1 MLKPATM
8 MILSTDEAPIVILTA
23 IVIEYQKEYSTLSK
37 NIQEYQDISKWEDG
51 CKSWPHFSFSHE
63 EYQQH

>member
-8 MILSTDEAPIVILTA
+8 MILSADEAPIVILTA

-37 NIQEYQDISKWEDG
+37 NIQEYQDISKNIKENPRTWGNIYDIER
-51 CKSWPHFSFSHE
+51 W
-63 EYQQH
+63 